1 MLWAE
6 PLIKCPS
13 SFNYNMKYILLS
25 ATCLI
30 TSCASTKSDWS
41 ELMRREDLQRVN
53 SQTYVS
59 DMNTTY
65 VTNRDVKFFLE
76 LILR

>member
-1 MLWAE
+1 
-6 PLIKCPS
+6 
-13 SFNYNMKYILLS
+13 MKYTILLS
-25 ATCLI
+25 AACLL
-30 TSCASTKSDWS
+30 TSCASTKSNWT
-41 ELMRREDLQRVN
+41 ELMTREDLQRVN

-76 LILR
+76 LIFR

>member
-1 MLWAE
+1 
-6 PLIKCPS
+6 
-13 SFNYNMKYILLS
+13 MKYTILLS
-25 ATCLI
+25 AAFLL
-30 TSCASTKSDWS
+30 TSCASTKSNWT
-41 ELMRREDLQRVN
+41 ELMTREDLRRVN

-76 LILR
+76 LIFR